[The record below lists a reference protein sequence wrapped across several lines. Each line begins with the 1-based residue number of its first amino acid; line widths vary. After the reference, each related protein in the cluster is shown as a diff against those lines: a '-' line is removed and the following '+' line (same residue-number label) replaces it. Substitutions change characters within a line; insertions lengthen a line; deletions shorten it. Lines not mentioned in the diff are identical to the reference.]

1 MLQLIGEEHYTLGI
15 ILISICS
22 THKKIV
28 LITVNRTSATNFCE
42 ENLNLWHINT
52 NAINQRIKKEK
63 ENQLPGMATMSSP
76 CYRTHASA
84 S

>member
-15 ILISICS
+15 KLISICS

-28 LITVNRTSATNFCE
+28 LITVNRTSASYFCE
-42 ENLNLWHINT
+42 ENLNMQHIVT
-52 NAINQRIKKEK
+52 GAINQGIKKEK
-63 ENQLPGMATMSSP
+63 ESQLPGMATMSSP
-76 CYRTHASA
+76 CFRTHASA